1 MSKEDYNVDNG
12 ASRVQTFISNFKNRI
27 KKRKEKESNKKM
39 KGLEDKIKKLKLELS
54 SQITQ

>member
-1 MSKEDYNVDNG
+1 MEPVECRHLLVTLKTEN
-12 ASRVQTFISNFKNRI
+12 K